1 MTTKT
6 TTPTLTPTPTDAA
19 TAGASGDE
27 GAAHPI
33 VSAGALAEIYA
44 HARRDYPDECCGIIY
59 GPKGS
64 AVADRAVACV
74 NIQNRL
80 HAEDPIR
87 FERDARTA
95 YNLDAPD
102 LFKLQRS
109 LRGDSPAKIV
119 YHSHVDVGAY
129 FSKTD
134 EAAALFDGQP
144 SYPVEYVVIDV
155 KSDGARGAVQFAW
168 DQQRGAF
175 VEVARY

>member
-1 MTTKT
+1 MTTT
-6 TTPTLTPTPTDAA
+6 NPTA
-19 TAGASGDE
+19 TL
-27 GAAHPI
+27 HPI
-33 VSAGALAEIYA
+33 LSPEALAEIYA
-44 HARRDYPDECCGIIY
+44 HARRDYPEECCGIIY
-59 GPKGS
+59 GPKS
-64 AVADRAVACV
+64 SPVADRAVACV

-80 HAEDPIR
+80 HAEDPVR

-109 LRGDSPAKIV
+109 LRGDHPAKIV

-129 FSKTD
+129 FSPTD
-134 EAAALFDGQP
+134 QAAALFDGQP

-155 KSDGARGAVQFAW
+155 NADGARCAVQFAW
-168 DQQRGAF
+168 DAQAAGF

>member
-1 MTTKT
+1 MTTPKT
-6 TTPTLTPTPTDAA
+6 TTTTTPPTVA
-19 TAGASGDE
+19 TGASGSE
-27 GAAHPI
+27 GAAGHPI
-33 VSAGALAEIYA
+33 VSAEALEEIYA
-44 HARRDYPDECCGIIY
+44 HARRDYPDECCGIIH

-64 AVADRAVACV
+64 VVADRAVACA

-155 KSDGARGAVQFAW
+155 KADGARGAVQFAW
-168 DQQRGAF
+168 DAQRGAF